1 VSSLPTGF
9 DPDFDDTAWNLDWL
23 DIPIRQIPAGTVPVG
38 EQGGGYRVTQEV
50 ASEVQIF
57 GRPYRLDPPLDVR
70 LLFDPAG
77 TLWMSDTPQERIM
90 MYNNAR
96 RSGGHVL
103 VGGAG
108 LGLYP
113 QYVTE
118 AESFTIVEH
127 SPVVLKLVG
136 PLLKEAMDARRI
148 PLRFLLG
155 DIEAY
160 LDGAEAGGYDTIF
173 LDTWPRL
180 DASLLPQINRLRDAA
195 ARHLAPGGRLL
206 LWGYRWMVRLFEEA
220 SATFLLMPPGD
231 RENWLA
237 AQAEVSPLAAAMLA
251 PVAEAFRGREV
262 ARWDLDAAVADCR
275 GWVLSA
281 KA

>member
-1 VSSLPTGF
+1 MSQLPAGF
-9 DPDFDDTAWNLDWL
+9 DPDFDDTTWNLDWL
-23 DIPIRQIPAGTVPVG
+23 DVPIRQIAAGEA
-38 EQGGGYRVTQEV
+38 EQGYRVTRES
-50 ASEVQIF
+50 ASDVQIF
-57 GRPYRLDPPLDVR
+57 GRPYHLDPPLDVR
-70 LLFDPAG
+70 LLHDPDG

-96 RSGGHVL
+96 QSSGHIL

-113 QYVTE
+113 QYV
-118 AESFTIVEH
+118 AGAASFTIVER

-136 PLLKEAMDARRI
+136 PLLKEVTDARGI

-155 DIEAY
+155 DIGTY
-160 LDGAEAGGYDTIF
+160 LDNAEAGGYDTIF

-180 DASLLPQINRLRDAA
+180 DAALLPQINRLRDAA
-195 ARHLAPGGRLL
+195 ARHLAPGGHLL

-220 SATFLLMPPGD
+220 SATLLLMPPGE
-231 RENWLA
+231 REDWLA
-237 AQAEVSPLAAAMLA
+237 AQIDSAPLAAAMLA
-251 PVAEAFRGREV
+251 PVAEAFRGQEV
-262 ARWDLDAAVADCR
+262 PRWELDAAVADCR
-275 GWVLSA
+275 EWVLAA